1 MQAACVDEAARADV
15 ARGVIPDD
23 VPTVG
28 VAVGAVGERV
38 QCRMPKLPKSR
49 RKQRRGVN
57 GTARGEYTDGKVY
70 VSRAGQF
77 LGSACGNS
85 ATPAVVAGFD
95 SVLHCQ
101 GRLSRDGLTNL
112 DQ

>member
-1 MQAACVDEAARADV
+1 MDGTSRKVGAGLQAACVDEAARADV
-15 ARGVIPDD
+15 ARGIIPDD

-57 GTARGEYTDGKVY
+57 GTARGEYTDGK
-70 VSRAGQF
+70 SIRQ
-77 LGSACGNS
+77 
-85 ATPAVVAGFD
+85 
-95 SVLHCQ
+95 Q
-101 GRLSRDGLTNL
+101 GWSIPRQRLRE
-112 DQ
+112 